1 VHAPADLDRVAAAV
15 PAGTALDL
23 VASIESARALWGVGA
38 IAGWR
43 APAGCALRVSA
54 LLVTRP
60 LPSSTAWR

>member
-1 VHAPADLDRVAAAV
+1 VHAPADLDRIAAAV
-15 PAGTALDL
+15 PPGTALDL

-54 LLVTRP
+54 LLVTR
-60 LPSSTAWR
+60 LPSGCSRRH